1 MTLATLCFDF
11 ETKSGYNELMIR
23 LMMDSM
29 VNTCIQDG
37 VTVLGTDQNVVNH
50 VARIGAVTISKPST
64 LVLGFVLVP
73 SVSDEELVSGTE
85 IQQSLPVFIDLTH
98 PMRAKDGMP
107 GVGVSSHASI
117 EISQDNNHVSRRN
130 GSQYRMQVIVKIL
143 RWLIGFRC

>member
-23 LMMDSM
+23 LMMDST

-37 VTVLGTDQNVVNH
+37 VMVLGTDQNVVNH

-85 IQQSLPVFIDLTH
+85 IQQSLPVFNDLTH
-98 PMRAKDGMP
+98 PMRAKDCMP
-107 GVGVSSHASI
+107 GVGVSSHTSI
-117 EISQDNNHVSRRN
+117 EISQDNDHVSRRN
-130 GSQYRMQVIVKIL
+130 GSQYRMQVIV
-143 RWLIGFRC
+143 